1 MMKIMLVRH
10 GQTEWNNVGKMQG
23 SSEVHLSQDG
33 LHQARLLAAHCPFH
47 TADAIYSS
55 PLARAETTAMI
66 LAEKFN
72 LHVEIVPKLRE
83 TNFGDWE
90 GKLLRDIAKEDPIN
104 FEKFFMQPDE
114 LKIPNAETFQQTQFR
129 AMEAVQKIINK
140 HSAEK
145 NSHII
150 IVAHGAVNRTILC
163 SFLDIPLR
171 KMWSIAQ
178 FNTAV
183 NVLREDDGNWIV
195 ELVNSTA
202 HLEQTF

>member
-10 GQTEWNNVGKMQG
+10 GLTEWNNLGKMQG
-23 SSEVHLSQDG
+23 STDVHLSQDG

-55 PLARAETTAMI
+55 PLSRAETTAMI
-66 LAEKFN
+66 LSNKFN
-72 LHVEIVPKLRE
+72 LHVEIVPELRE

-90 GKLLRDIAKEDPIN
+90 GKFLRDIAKEDPIN
-104 FEKFFMQPDE
+104 FEKFFMQPAE
-114 LKIPNAETFQQTQFR
+114 LKIPNAETFQQTQLR
-129 AMEAVQKIINK
+129 AMDAVQKIIAK

-145 NSHII
+145 NSQII
-150 IVAHGAVNRTILC
+150 IVSHGAVNRAILC
-163 SFLDIPLR
+163 SFLDMPLN

-183 NVLREDDGNWIV
+183 NILREDDGNWIL
-195 ELVNSTA
+195 ELMNSTA
-202 HLEQTF
+202 HLD

>member
-10 GQTEWNNVGKMQG
+10 GITFWNTIGKMQG
-23 SSEVHLSQDG
+23 SSDVHLSPDG

-66 LAEKFN
+66 LANKFN
-72 LHVEIVPKLRE
+72 LHVQLVPELRE
-83 TNFGDWE
+83 TSFGDWE
-90 GKLLRDIAKEDPIN
+90 GMILRDIAKAEPEN

-114 LKIPNAETFQQTQFR
+114 LKIPNAETFQQTQLR
-129 AMEAVQKIINK
+129 AMEALKKILDNHKEQKK
-140 HSAEK
+140 
-145 NSHII
+145 SHVI
-150 IVAHGAVNRTILC
+150 IVAHGAVNRVILC
-163 SFLDIPLR
+163 ALLDIPLR

-183 NVLREDDGNWIV
+183 NILHEEEGNFTV
-195 ELVNSTA
+195 ELVNGTA
-202 HLEQTF
+202 HLSI

>member
-10 GQTEWNNVGKMQG
+10 GLTEWNNLGKMQG
-23 SSEVHLSQDG
+23 SSDVQLSPDG

-55 PLARAETTAMI
+55 PLSRAETTAMI
-66 LAEKFN
+66 LSNKFN
-72 LHVEIVPKLRE
+72 VHVQLVPELRE
-83 TNFGDWE
+83 TCFGDWE
-90 GKLLRDIAKEDPIN
+90 GKFLRDIAKDDPIN
-104 FEKFFMQPDE
+104 FEKFFMQPEE
-114 LKIPNAETFQQTQFR
+114 LKIPNAETFKQTQLR
-129 AMEAVQKIINK
+129 AMDAVQKIIDK

-163 SFLDIPLR
+163 SFLDMPLN
-171 KMWSIAQ
+171 KMWSLAQ

-183 NVLREDDGNWIV
+183 NILREDDGNWIV

-202 HLEQTF
+202 HLE

>member
-10 GQTEWNNVGKMQG
+10 GLTEWNNLGKMQG
-23 SSEVHLSQDG
+23 SSNVQLSPDG

-66 LAEKFN
+66 LSNKFN
-72 LHVEIVPKLRE
+72 IHVQIVPELRE
-83 TNFGDWE
+83 TCFGDWE
-90 GKLLRDIAKEDPIN
+90 GKFLRDIAKDDPIN
-104 FEKFFMQPDE
+104 FEKFFMQPEE
-114 LKIPNAETFQQTQFR
+114 LKIPNAETFKQTQLR
-129 AMEAVQKIINK
+129 AMDAVQKIIDK

-163 SFLDIPLR
+163 SFLDMPLN

-183 NVLREDDGNWIV
+183 NILREDDGNWIV
-195 ELVNSTA
+195 ELMNSTA
-202 HLEQTF
+202 HLE